1 MIALLT
7 TLSLVLLASAH
18 PQGAATNEIQLNHGG
33 SSGYVEKLVQY
44 RADPSTDPN
53 RTVLEGLL
61 IYNK

>member
-18 PQGAATNEIQLNHGG
+18 PQEAPTNEIQLNRGG
-33 SSGYVEKLVQY
+33 SNYVEKLVQY

>member
-7 TLSLVLLASAH
+7 TLSLILLASAH
-18 PQGAATNEIQLNHGG
+18 PQGAPTNEIELNRGG
-33 SSGYVEKLVQY
+33 SYVEKLVQY